1 MLLYFQLNDDDDE
14 DMTKLIKHVCLALGY
29 SSKDLFFKSWYV
41 LGKTK
46 YRLHSA
52 LVSTIGTTYLNLN
65 SVDDFKLKHI
75 NCLMWITL
83 FKTNYLSYINEDY
96 PEKLLAPLPLCACP
110 RSLFITY
117 WNC

>member
-83 FKTNYLSYINEDY
+83 FNLISLLKMKILLQKPLKFLLSRKEIRLVRIFKIFE
-96 PEKLLAPLPLCACP
+96 
-110 RSLFITY
+110 
-117 WNC
+117 